1 MASILLLQFRM
12 RIAVKFFTLI
22 LLLAWLSA
30 ETPVRPVSTYSIVAL
45 DEETGQLGVAVQSHW
60 FSVGTVVPWAKAG
73 VGAVATQSIAE
84 PSYGPKGLALM
95 EKGIPADKA
104 LQSLLA
110 KDLGEDVR
118 QVAMVDAQGNVGA
131 HTGSRCIS
139 YASHITGKNCS
150 AQANIMAKPTVPAAM
165 IQAFEN
171 TPGSLAE
178 RMLAALDA
186 AEAEGGDL
194 RGRQSAAMLV
204 VSGDPTGDPWKDR
217 IVDLEI
223 ADHENPL
230 LELRRLLRISQAYRH
245 AQSGD
250 EYMEQ
255 DKMEKALQ
263 EYSAA
268 ANYYPDNPE
277 LPFWSA
283 VTLAQTGELEKALPI
298 FKDVF
303 SRNDNLRELVP
314 RIVKAGFLTDDQNVL
329 QQILAQ

>member
-1 MASILLLQFRM
+1 MLVKSFTFILSLVCLC
-12 RIAVKFFTLI
+12 
-22 LLLAWLSA
+22 A
-30 ETPVRPVSTYSIVAL
+30 ETPLRPISTYSIVAL
-45 DEETGQLGVAVQSHW
+45 DAETGQLGVAVQSHW

-95 EKGIPADKA
+95 EKGTPADEA

-110 KDLGEDVR
+110 KDIGKNVR
-118 QVAMVDAQGNVGA
+118 QVAMVDAQGNVGV

-139 YASHITGKNCS
+139 HASHLTGKNYS
-150 AQANIMAKPTVPAAM
+150 VQANIMAKSTVPSAM
-165 IQAFEN
+165 VQAFES
-171 TPGSLAE
+171 TTGDLAE

-204 VSGDPTGDPWKDR
+204 VSGEPTGDPWTDR
-217 IVDLEI
+217 IVDLDV

-230 LELRRLLRISQAYRH
+230 IELRRLYRISQAYRH
-245 AQSGD
+245 AQRGD
-250 EYMEQ
+250 EYMEKNEM
-255 DKMEKALQ
+255 DSALQ

-268 ANYYPDNPE
+268 TKLYPENPE
-277 LPFWSA
+277 LPFWTA
-283 VTLAQTGELEKALPI
+283 VTLAQTGELQKALSI

-303 SRNDNLRELVP
+303 SRNQNLRELVP
-314 RIVKAGFLTDDQNVL
+314 RIVGAGFLTVDQNVL

>member
-1 MASILLLQFRM
+1 MASILLLQFRR

-95 EKGIPADKA
+95 EKGIPADEA